1 MVPISPE
8 ADSTPGNP
16 ASTDIPP
23 PPVCLGP
30 LKMLGMVGAA
40 QIIMVLTLLLMV
52 SGKVPLY
59 LTAVIGG
66 TIAALVA
73 GVPFNDADVTIRTL
87 LGAGLHPVLLDMLG
101 VLLFIGIMESTGFLK
116 IIIFRIMTLGKR
128 VGGGPGVAA
137 AGGISA
143 GIIGGMTG
151 FTQPA
156 ITGVV
161 TGPASVKLGV
171 PPNKSAGMH
180 ALAGILGNYGGFTHP
195 TMVAVVATAGIGFG
209 MINVVGIIVGLS
221 SFVIAFLLMRRSMK
235 AANARVAD
243 VSDED
248 LVAEGDRDALTGSFL
263 KAIFPFLVLLA
274 GLIAGFPIVLVG
286 IVASLLVMLL
296 ARENP
301 ARAESVMMA
310 GIHRIST
317 PLFATVAFLFMS
329 AVINHI
335 GLVDLVADR
344 LEPALNV
351 APILIM
357 LLVSAVA
364 GLITQS
370 NGASAAIVVPF
381 LAVVLTSGADPFSAA
396 VAAAGGT
403 AIMQYFLTGGPVA
416 ALSTVIP
423 VIPGSELKA
432 ANRFQRPAILAT
444 LGVLTVIVLILM
456 AVR

>member
-1 MVPISPE
+1 
-8 ADSTPGNP
+8 
-16 ASTDIPP
+16 
-23 PPVCLGP
+23 
-30 LKMLGMVGAA
+30 MVGAA

-59 LTAVIGG
+59 LTAVIGA

-171 PPNKSAGMH
+171 EPNKSAGMH

-235 AANARVAD
+235 AANAMVAD

-263 KAIFPFLVLLA
+263 KAIFPFIVLLA

-301 ARAESVMMA
+301 GSGEKVMMA

-344 LEPALNV
+344 LEPALNA

-364 GLITQS
+364 GFITQS

-381 LAVVLTSGADPFSAA
+381 LAVVLASGADPFSAA

-432 ANRFQRPAILAT
+432 ANRFQRPAILGT
-444 LGVLTVIVLILM
+444 LGVLTIIVLILM
-456 AVR
+456 VVR